1 MGHSTLHT
9 PVATPSLPPISP
21 LRGLLEVTRL
31 VRAGGDLHK
40 LLPAIA
46 RTISESLGYEAVVVN
61 LYRPACYDFS
71 VATVHGSDAAQ
82 AQLLGQVRDLG
93 DWQPLLDE
101 RFSRRG
107 AYVVQ
112 AGDFDWTAVDDNSS
126 YVPAV
131 EAGTGADAWHPEDA
145 LFVPMR
151 HTAGHLLGILSV
163 DEPASR
169 RRPTDEELDVLVALA
184 DHAALAVQTAQD
196 AAEAARHRLALEQLL
211 EVSSRLTAEPVA
223 DEILRDV
230 CRGVRDALGFEHVGA
245 QLVDPDTGVLEGR
258 AAVGWR
264 LDGSAMSSSA
274 HIRDVSALLDPE
286 FEVAGCFLLTS
297 EEAER
302 RISREKISYVSHRN
316 GQGPRA
322 WNRHWLLVPLRDSA
336 GEVIGLIWADEP
348 EDRLVPSE
356 EKLQA
361 LRIFA
366 NQAAAAIVSAAH
378 QQELRFLADHD
389 PLTRLL
395 NRRAFVVRLDGEVA
409 RAARYRRSFGLVLCD
424 LDGFKQLNDRF
435 GHSVGDEA
443 LQLFAG
449 VLPDALRKPDD
460 AFRIGGDEFALL
472 LAEATDDDA
481 REVVARVAELLAECG
496 DERLAGVRASF
507 GVASCPDDAR
517 DAQTLFRLADE
528 ALYEAKRNGTGLQ
541 FVA

>member
-1 MGHSTLHT
+1 MKK
-9 PVATPSLPPISP
+9 PSSSPISP

-31 VRAGGDLHK
+31 VRAEEDLPE
-40 LLPAIA
+40 LLAAIA
-46 RTISESLGYEAVVVN
+46 RTISDALGYQTVVIN
-61 LYRPACYDFS
+61 LFRPAWNDFE
-71 VATVHGSDAAQ
+71 VTTVHGSEKARAA
-82 AQLLGQVRDLG
+82 LLGQLRTIAEWDT
-93 DWQPLLDE
+93 LLADE
-101 RFSRRG
+101 FHRRG

-112 AGDFDWTAVDDNSS
+112 AGTFDWKAAGYS
-126 YVPAV
+126 YVPPV
-131 EAGTGADAWHPEDA
+131 EPGSGENAWNPEDA
-145 LFVPMR
+145 LFLPMR
-151 HTAGHLLGILSV
+151 HADGHFLGILSV
-163 DEPASR
+163 DEPASLC
-169 RRPTDEELDVLVALA
+169 RPTDEELDVLVSLA
-184 DHAALAVQTAQD
+184 DHAALAVQAAQE

-230 CRGVRDALGFEHVGA
+230 CRGVRDALGFEHVAA
-245 QLVDPDTGVLEGR
+245 QLVDPETGMLEAR

-264 LDGSAMSSSA
+264 IDDKAMRASTLIS
-274 HIRDVSALLDPE
+274 DVTALLDPE
-286 FEVAGCFLLTS
+286 FEVAGCFLLPS

-302 RISREKISYVSHRN
+302 RINREKISYASHRN

-322 WNRHWLLVPLRDSA
+322 WNRHWLVVPLHDTA

-348 EDRLVPSE
+348 EDRLLPSE

-378 QQELRFLADHD
+378 QHQLRFLADHD

-395 NRRAFVVRLDGEVA
+395 NRRAFIERLDGETA
-409 RAARYRRSFGLVLCD
+409 RATRYKRSFALVLGD

-443 LQLFAG
+443 LQLFAH
-449 VLPDALRKPDD
+449 VLHDALRRPDD

-472 LAEATDDDA
+472 LAEATDDEA
-481 REVVARVAELLAECG
+481 REVVDRVATLLAESG

-507 GVASCPDDAR
+507 GIASCPEDAR
-517 DAQTLFRLADE
+517 DPQTLFRLADE
-528 ALYEAKRNGTGLQ
+528 ALYEAKRNGSGLQ
-541 FVA
+541 FAA